1 MRSEVR
7 AEFLSGRANT
17 ERKLAVCTGGVTLS
31 GPERAEILAVLA
43 MDESEGVSQRAA
55 ELLTKV
61 PVEHFLAAAALPDAA
76 PALLRYCAAN
86 LANAPG
92 MADAL
97 AKNASCPA
105 AALEKAA
112 AQMSSVGIQA
122 LLDNLERLSASA
134 KLVDA
139 LAASPNATT
148 EQRSTLAELRKGA
161 PEAGELKD
169 AVENAEPD
177 PERRKTLLQRLAT
190 MTVLDRV
197 KLALTGG
204 REERIVLIRDPN
216 KVVQRCVLQSP
227 RVTDVEVESFAS
239 MTVLTMEILRIISI
253 NRQWMK
259 NYSIVK
265 NLIFNSKTP
274 LDISMHQLARLTPRD
289 LKVLSMS
296 KSVPETLRSM
306 AAKMIVKRSEKPE

>member
-1 MRSEVR
+1 MRSEAR

-43 MDESEGVSQRAA
+43 MDESEGVAQRAA

-61 PVEHFLAAAALPDAA
+61 PAENFLAAAALPDAA
-76 PALLRYCAAN
+76 LALLHYCAAN
-86 LANAPG
+86 LASAPG
-92 MADAL
+92 IADAL
-97 AKNASCPA
+97 AKNESCPA
-105 AALEKAA
+105 SALEKVA
-112 AQMSSVGIQA
+112 AQMSSFGIQA

-139 LAASPNATT
+139 LAASPNSTD

-161 PEAGELKD
+161 PDAGELKE
-169 AVENAEPD
+169 AVEVAEPD
-177 PERRKTLLQRLAT
+177 PQKRKTLLERLAQ

-239 MTVLTMEILRIISI
+239 MTVLTMEILRIISN

-306 AAKMIVKRSEKPE
+306 AAKMVVKRTERAE

>member
-1 MRSEVR
+1 M
-7 AEFLSGRANT
+7 

-43 MDESEGVSQRAA
+43 MDESEGVAQRAA

-61 PVEHFLAAAALPDAA
+61 PAENFVAAAALPDAA
-76 PALLRYCAAN
+76 PALLHYCAAN
-86 LANAPG
+86 LASAAG
-92 MADAL
+92 IADAL

-105 AALEKAA
+105 SAVEKVAAHL
-112 AQMSSVGIQA
+112 SSAGIQA
-122 LLDNLERLSASA
+122 LLDNLERLSSSA

-139 LAASPNATT
+139 LAASPNANA

-161 PEAGELKD
+161 PEAGELKE
-169 AVENAEPD
+169 AVENAEAD
-177 PERRKTLLQRLAT
+177 PQRRKTLLERMAK

-239 MTVLTMEILRIISI
+239 MTTLTMEILRIISN

-274 LDISMHQLARLTPRD
+274 LDITMHQLARLTPRD

-306 AAKMIVKRSEKPE
+306 AAKMVVKRSERPE

>member
-1 MRSEVR
+1 MD
-7 AEFLSGRANT
+7 
-17 ERKLAVCTGGVTLS
+17 RKLAVCTGGVTLS

-43 MDESEGVSQRAA
+43 LDESEGVSQRAA

-61 PVEHFLAAAALPDAA
+61 PAENFVAAAALPDAA
-76 PALLRYCAAN
+76 PALLHYCAAN
-86 LANAPG
+86 LASTQG
-92 MADAL
+92 IADTL
-97 AKNASCPA
+97 AKNASCPVS
-105 AALEKAA
+105 ALEKVAA
-112 AQMSSVGIQA
+112 HMSSAGIQA
-122 LLDNLERLSASA
+122 TLDNLERLSASA

-139 LAASPNATT
+139 LAASPNATV

-169 AVENAEPD
+169 AVESAEPD

-239 MTVLTMEILRIISI
+239 MTTLTMEILRIISI

-296 KSVPETLRSM
+296 KNVPETLRSM

>member
-1 MRSEVR
+1 M
-7 AEFLSGRANT
+7 

-43 MDESEGVSQRAA
+43 MDESEGVAQRAA

-61 PVEHFLAAAALPDAA
+61 PAENFVAAAELPDAA
-76 PALLRYCAAN
+76 PALLHYCAAN
-86 LANAPG
+86 LASAPG
-92 MADAL
+92 IADTL
-97 AKNASCPA
+97 AKNHSCPA
-105 AALEKAA
+105 SALEKAA
-112 AQMSSVGIQA
+112 AHMSGAGIQA
-122 LLDNLERLSASA
+122 LLDNLERLSAST
-134 KLVDA
+134 KLVEA
-139 LAASPNATT
+139 LAGSPNATA
-148 EQRSTLAELRKGA
+148 EQRNTLAELRKGA

-169 AVENAEPD
+169 AVENAEAD
-177 PERRKTLLQRLAT
+177 PQKRKTLLERMAK

-239 MTVLTMEILRIISI
+239 MTTLTVEILRIISN

-274 LDISMHQLARLTPRD
+274 LDITMHQLARLTPRD

-296 KSVPETLRSM
+296 KSVPETLRST
-306 AAKMIVKRSEKPE
+306 AAKMIVKRNERPE

>member
-1 MRSEVR
+1 MKM
-7 AEFLSGRANT
+7 

-61 PVEHFLAAAALPDAA
+61 AAENFLEAASLPDAA
-76 PALLRYCAAN
+76 PALLHYCAAN
-86 LANAPG
+86 LASAPG
-92 MADAL
+92 IADTL
-97 AKNASCPA
+97 AKNTACPA
-105 AALEKAA
+105 SALEKVAGHL
-112 AQMSSVGIQA
+112 SSEGIQA
-122 LLDNLERLSASA
+122 VLDNPERLSSSA

-139 LAASPNATT
+139 LAASPNATA
-148 EQRSTLAELRKGA
+148 EQRGTLAELRKGA

-169 AVENAEPD
+169 AVEGAEPD
-177 PERRKTLLQRLAT
+177 PEKRRTLLQRLAT

-227 RVTDVEVESFAS
+227 RLTDVEVESFAA
-239 MTVLTMEILRIISI
+239 MTTLTAEILRIIAN

-306 AAKMIVKRSEKPE
+306 AAKMVVKRNERPSE

>member
-1 MRSEVR
+1 M
-7 AEFLSGRANT
+7 FGRAKT

-43 MDESEGVSQRAA
+43 MDESEGVAQRAA

-61 PVEHFLAAAALPDAA
+61 PPENFLAAASLSDAA
-76 PALLRYCAAN
+76 PALLHYCASN
-86 LANAPG
+86 LSSAPG
-92 MADAL
+92 IADAL
-97 AKNASCPA
+97 AKNAACPA
-105 AALEKAA
+105 SALEKIA
-112 AQMSSVGIQA
+112 AQMSSFGIQA

-139 LAASPNATT
+139 LAASPNANA

-161 PEAGELKD
+161 PEAAELKD
-169 AVENAEPD
+169 AVEGAEPD

-227 RVTDVEVESFAS
+227 RVTDVEAESFAS
-239 MTVLTMEILRIISI
+239 MTVLTVEILRIISN

-306 AAKMIVKRSEKPE
+306 AAKMVVKRTERAE